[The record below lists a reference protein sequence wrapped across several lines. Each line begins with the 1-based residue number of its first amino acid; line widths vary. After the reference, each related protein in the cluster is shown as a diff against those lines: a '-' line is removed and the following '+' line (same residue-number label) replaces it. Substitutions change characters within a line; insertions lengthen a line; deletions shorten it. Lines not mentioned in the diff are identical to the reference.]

1 MKKFYLTTVIAV
13 FLLIFSNEIQAQ
25 TTTNRL
31 NQTELIKQFLGS
43 WQTSFGKDTV
53 EIWETQQYGNALVMN
68 VSTTI
73 KGQKNPYYINNM
85 GFDSDENKF
94 KGYLLFPNGGYTI
107 WIGSFTAEKVFTAS
121 LVDSFYPL
129 IIRVKFQGIFGTNEF
144 VWTVYNP
151 SGVKTGEYK
160 YKKIK

>member
-25 TTTNRL
+25 TTPNQL

-68 VSTTI
+68 VSTII
-73 KGQKNPYYINNM
+73 KGQKNPNYINNM
-85 GFDSDENKF
+85 GFDPDENKF
-94 KGYLLFPNGGYTI
+94 KGYLLFPYGSYST
-107 WIGSFTAEKVFTAS
+107 WIGYFTSEKIFTAS
-121 LVDSFYPL
+121 LIHDLNPL
-129 IIRVKFQGIFGTNEF
+129 VAQLKFQGAFGTNEF
-144 VWTVYNP
+144 IWTVFNAA
-151 SGVKTGEYK
+151 GVKTGENK
-160 YKKIK
+160 YKRVK